1 MSYIVTDETD
11 NAFKVQH
18 PDGAVFTVAK
28 KGLSAKTLE
37 KMQALKPKQM
47 AEGGIVTQED
57 LPPILPMP
65 SPVSNPYMSP
75 ADAFVSSVQPELVTQ
90 APMTPMI
97 AAAPVPQVP
106 VEVTP
111 APVAAPVAQ
120 AVATAQ
126 KLNPLGLTGDLK
138 TITDTQM
145 KGLQQEA
152 SALSERY
159 KAEEKLQQDF
169 ADQQIKQQEIF
180 KQKEA
185 ALDMELKDIYEKTK
199 GGQIDPNRFWNNQ
212 SSGNRIMASVAVALG
227 AMGAAI
233 TGGKNDALDIIQ
245 AQVNRDIEAQKAEL
259 GQRNNLLSFNLNRL
273 GNLQAAEQAT
283 RLQQMSVLQ
292 AQLQSAAAKSGN
304 KLAQAQLN
312 KQMADYFVTR
322 VAPMKSQLAQQQAF
336 AQIAGGGAGDNAFAL
351 LGKDD
356 QARAVKMPD
365 GSYKLAQSADDA
377 KQIKEVVTSL
387 DSLEQDVDDALSF
400 AKGAGASANIGAFGF
415 GTDAYEQSKALQTR
429 IINGI
434 GALKDMTKL
443 PAGMAKKIENLVP
456 RPGSTNIPLLGDKEG
471 STKLLLDLKKLIAEK
486 RNSEYS
492 TKLLGVP
499 RVNFKKRE

>member
-1 MSYIVTDETD
+1 MPYIVTDETD

-47 AEGGIVTQED
+47 AEGGIVTEAD
-57 LPPILPMP
+57 LPPIVPMP
-65 SPVSNPYMSP
+65 SPVSSPYLSP
-75 ADAFVSSVQPELVTQ
+75 ADAFVASVQPDVMVQPSVSAIAPVQ
-90 APMTPMI
+90 A
-97 AAAPVPQVP
+97 VPQVP
-106 VEVTP
+106 IEVTP
-111 APVAAPVAQ
+111 APAEAPVATEQ
-120 AVATAQ
+120 ALP
-126 KLNPLGLTGDLK
+126 KNNPLGLTGDLK
-138 TITDTQM
+138 AIYDTSN

-152 SALSERY
+152 AAQAERF
-159 KAEEKLQQDF
+159 KAEAKLQEDF
-169 ADQQIKQQEIF
+169 ARQQQEQQQVYE
-180 KQKEA
+180 QKRA
-185 ALDMELKDIYEKTK
+185 ALDGELNHIYEQTK
-199 GGQIDPNRFWNNQ
+199 NGQIDPNRFWNNQ

-227 AMGAAI
+227 ALGSAI
-233 TGGKNDALDIIQ
+233 TGGKNDALDVIQ
-245 AQVNRDIEAQKAEL
+245 SQINRDIDAQKAEL

-283 RLQQMSVLQ
+283 RLQQLSVVQ
-292 AQLQSAAAKSGN
+292 AQLQAAAAKSGN
-304 KLAQAQLN
+304 KLAMANLN
-312 KQMADYFVTR
+312 KAMAEKMMQFE
-322 VAPMKSQLAQQQAF
+322 PMKAQLAQQAAF
-336 AQIAGGGAGDNAFAL
+336 AQIAGGQANDKAFAL
-351 LGKDD
+351 LSKED

-365 GSYKLAQSADDA
+365 GSWRLAQGPEEK
-377 KQIKEVVTSL
+377 KQINEVITSL
-387 DSLEQDVDDALSF
+387 DSLEKDVDDALAFS
-400 AKGAGASANIGAFGF
+400 KNAGASANLGAFGF

-443 PAGMAKKIENLVP
+443 PAGMAKKIENIVP
-456 RPGSTNIPLLGDKEG
+456 RPGSTNIPFIGDKEG
-471 STKLLLDLKKLIAEK
+471 SQKLLQDLKKLISEK